1 MKWLTNLFKR
11 SQKALPIKGPPQA
24 APPRSPATGPPS
36 ARSSVIPCG
45 ESWYCSA
52 GPDGKIR
59 QVVLSLPISN
69 IVPTEFGTLF
79 LMSDKFPLLASQPWC
94 AGLFR
99 LDGRPGPFLMA
110 RVVTFAAETKSI
122 PITLAFTF
130 CHMPSSGLFHMAV
143 RFDSKPFGQTVRKK
157 ISILPPIEP
166 AIVEWI
172 TSLDSEYDKKM
183 IGDAVA
189 LPQVRLVICE
199 NSNSSSSIMG
209 PSGNW
214 IEMIPPRASHDVVAP
229 LETSL
234 ADCLQAE
241 WQALVRHHGLISPG
255 KKNFT
260 AAQRELGFAMPVQKD
275 PVLPRP

>member
-1 MKWLTNLFKR
+1 MKWFTNLFKGSPNLAAQVR
-11 SQKALPIKGPPQA
+11 TSATPVRANAL
-24 APPRSPATGPPS
+24 
-36 ARSSVIPCG
+36 PCG
-45 ESWYCSA
+45 ENWYSA
-52 GPDGKIR
+52 ASPDGKIR
-59 QVVLSLPISN
+59 QVVLALPISN

-110 RVVTFAAETKSI
+110 RVATFAAETKTI

-130 CHMPSSGLFHMAV
+130 CHLPSSGLFHMAV
-143 RFDSKPFGQTVRKK
+143 RFDSKPFGQTVRKEV
-157 ISILPPIEP
+157 SVLPPIEP
-166 AIVEWI
+166 AIAEWI

-199 NSNSSSSIMG
+199 NSNNSSSVMG

-214 IEMIPPRASHDVVAP
+214 IEMIPPQAAYDVVTSI
-229 LETSL
+229 ETPL
-234 ADCLQAE
+234 ADCLKTE
-241 WQALVRHHGLISPG
+241 WQALVRHHGTISSG
-255 KKNFT
+255 RKNFNN
-260 AAQRELGFAMPVQKD
+260 AQRELGDAMPVQED